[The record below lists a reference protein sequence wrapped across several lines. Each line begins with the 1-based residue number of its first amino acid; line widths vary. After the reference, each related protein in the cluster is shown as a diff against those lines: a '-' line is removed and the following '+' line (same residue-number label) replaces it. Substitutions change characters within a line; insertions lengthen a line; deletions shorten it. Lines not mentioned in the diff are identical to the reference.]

1 MQLFTHI
8 YQLKLIPPTGKDY
21 IKIRREDLV
30 LVQRKYKLS
39 QEEVDR
45 VPINTTKQD
54 IAIEIGQYLFDQG
67 LLAFEQK
74 GIVLTASLYV
84 AKNPMEET
92 NDTER
97 NTIKKGGQQ

>member
-1 MQLFTHI
+1 MAQ
-8 YQLKLIPPTGKDY
+8 KNY

-74 GIVLTASLYV
+74 GNVLTASLYV
-84 AKNPMEET
+84 AKKPTEET

>member
-1 MQLFTHI
+1 MAQ
-8 YQLKLIPPTGKDY
+8 KNY

>member
-1 MQLFTHI
+1 MAQ
-8 YQLKLIPPTGKDY
+8 KNY

-97 NTIKKGGQQ
+97 NTIKKEKQ

>member
-1 MQLFTHI
+1 MAQ
-8 YQLKLIPPTGKDY
+8 KDY
-21 IKIRREDLV
+21 IKIRKTDFV
-30 LVQRKYKLS
+30 LVQRKYQLS

-74 GIVLTASLYV
+74 GNVLTASLYV
-84 AKNPMEET
+84 AKKPMEET

>member
-1 MQLFTHI
+1 MAQ
-8 YQLKLIPPTGKDY
+8 KDY

>member
-1 MQLFTHI
+1 MAQ
-8 YQLKLIPPTGKDY
+8 KKY

-74 GIVLTASLYV
+74 GNVLTASLYV
-84 AKNPMEET
+84 VKNPMEET
-92 NDTER
+92 NDTEG
-97 NTIKKGGQQ
+97 NTIKKGEQQ